1 MKTKKPNGLT
11 DCQNGL
17 NDIMFPVTMIDN
29 PRPANR
35 EYSKIVVGDLE
46 TGQLDLNYC
55 SPRYELVPNANI
67 FPKINA
73 ILMKYKIDYSVNYYH
88 DDFARFYA
96 DYEIEDKR
104 YTYKMK
110 GTSDVITPMLKVQHS
125 YNGLT
130 KYKITFGYFRLV
142 CTNGL
147 VIAVQDMKEFNLCLT
162 GKHTASI
169 LNSLKRL
176 NDLMEVFATDAKEL
190 TKMLT
195 SKYEI
200 LGGSWVANVD
210 DRIKEVLHVAKINA
224 IENKKFD
231 TVQHI
236 KNVIMNEA
244 NSNTLGYNGKVNDFL
259 IYNGVNQYINDNTL
273 NIAAPEKRIE
283 TDSKVFEYL
292 LANPR

>member
-29 PRPANR
+29 PRRSNR

-46 TGQLDLNYC
+46 DGKIDLNYC
-55 SPRYELVPNANI
+55 SPRYELVPNADI

-73 ILMKYKIDYSVNYYH
+73 ILMKYRIEYSVNYYH

-162 GKHTASI
+162 GKHTSSI

-190 TKMLT
+190 TKTLT
-195 SKYEI
+195 FKYEI
-200 LGGSWVANVD
+200 LGGSWVANVE

-231 TVQHI
+231 TVKHI
-236 KNVIMNEA
+236 KSVIMNEA

>member
-1 MKTKKPNGLT
+1 
-11 DCQNGL
+11 
-17 NDIMFPVTMIDN
+17 
-29 PRPANR
+29 
-35 EYSKIVVGDLE
+35 
-46 TGQLDLNYC
+46 
-55 SPRYELVPNANI
+55 
-67 FPKINA
+67 
-73 ILMKYKIDYSVNYYH
+73 
-88 DDFARFYA
+88 
-96 DYEIEDKR
+96 
-104 YTYKMK
+104 
-110 GTSDVITPMLKVQHS
+110 MLRIQHS

-130 KYKITFGYFRLV
+130 KYKLTFGYFRLV

-190 TKMLT
+190 TKTLT

-200 LGGSWVANVD
+200 LGGSWVANVE
-210 DRIKEVLHVAKINA
+210 DRIKEVLHVANINA

-244 NSNTLGYNGKVNDFL
+244 NGNLGYNGKVNNWL
-259 IYNGVNQYINDNTL
+259 IYNGINQYLNDNSL
-273 NIAAPEKRIE
+273 NIAAPEKRNE
-283 TDSKVFEYL
+283 VDSKVFEYL
-292 LANPR
+292 LTISK